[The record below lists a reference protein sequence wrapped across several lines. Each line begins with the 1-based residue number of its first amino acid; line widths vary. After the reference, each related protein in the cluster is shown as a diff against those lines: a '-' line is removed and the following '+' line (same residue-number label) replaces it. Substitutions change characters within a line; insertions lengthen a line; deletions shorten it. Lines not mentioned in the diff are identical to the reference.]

1 MTRLGRPASPRTREL
16 APDPLP
22 SARARAETQAM
33 PRVGRAPQE
42 YPQAWDELRKN
53 IRKLTEERDQLILKN
68 EQLQIDVNHWQDEYI
83 KATLS
88 SHKRKKAKK

>member
-1 MTRLGRPASPRTREL
+1 MSAHSSYDTQMSDKTRDVSQHAFTKLK
-16 APDPLP
+16 
-22 SARARAETQAM
+22 
-33 PRVGRAPQE
+33 QE
-42 YPQAWDELRKN
+42 WDELRKN